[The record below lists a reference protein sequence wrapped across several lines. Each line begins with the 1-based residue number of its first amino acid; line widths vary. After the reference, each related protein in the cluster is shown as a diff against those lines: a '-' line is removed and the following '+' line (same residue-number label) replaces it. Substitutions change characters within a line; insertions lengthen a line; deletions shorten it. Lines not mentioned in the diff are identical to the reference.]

1 MDTQRDEDSGRPV
14 VVWDLPTRVFH
25 GLLIAFVLTTW
36 ITGGE
41 KGILFTIHTLNGYA
55 LIASLLFRVVWG
67 FAGSRH
73 SRFSDFVRPWRDV
86 RAHALALLRL
96 RPPPSVGHNP
106 LGGWMVLTLL
116 GTLALIAA
124 TGLFAAKGATGIA
137 GPLADLLPR
146 ATARA
151 IGDVHET
158 LFDGL
163 MVLVVLHTLGVLAEM
178 LLTGDNLIRAMI
190 TGRKELTASE
200 ARHEGK
206 LVSPLWAVL
215 VVVVSSAAVWLAFG

>member
-1 MDTQRDEDSGRPV
+1 MDVQHAEESGRPV

-25 GLLIAFVLTTW
+25 VLLIIFVLTAW

-41 KGILFTIHTLNGYA
+41 KGILFTIHKLNGFA
-55 LIASLLFRVVWG
+55 LVAALLFRLVWG

-73 SRFSDFVRPWRDV
+73 SRFSDFVRPWRDA
-86 RAHALALLRL
+86 RDHALALMRL

-106 LGGWMVLTLL
+106 LGGWMVLGLL
-116 GTLALIAA
+116 GTLALMAA
-124 TGLFAAKGATGIA
+124 TGLFSAKGATGIA
-137 GPLADLLPR
+137 GPLADLIPR
-146 ATARA
+146 GVARE

-158 LFDGL
+158 LFNLLLL
-163 MVLVVLHTLGVLAEM
+163 MVVVHLMGVLTEM

-190 TGRKELTASE
+190 TGRKELTESE
-200 ARHEGK
+200 ARREGK